1 MSIKLATT
9 TAVLLSL
16 AASPLMAAPIYN
28 IDNYGLVLQEG
39 EKASLT
45 PYFQANASFG
55 KLRSVDGGSLKDGF
69 GKIKPGYD
77 FQLGLNHLGGG
88 YSVDTALYFSDLGK
102 PKSSYSDF
110 ERIVDPVTGDITMTG
125 SELNESL
132 SIQSYGLKFAFGF
145 PVTPKST
152 TSLILGAG
160 FMKAKIK
167 TVENDG
173 SELIKETE
181 NLAKE
186 GQISVGL
193 GYRYDFNESISWNIN
208 AEHYWLGSETPKVKW
223 LGLNTGLR
231 FYFN

>member
-55 KLRSVDGGSLKDGF
+55 KLYSVDGGSLKDDF
-69 GKIKPGYD
+69 RKIKPGYD
-77 FQLGLNHLGGG
+77 LQLGLNHLGGG
-88 YSVDTALYFSDLGK
+88 YSVDTALYFSHLGK
-102 PKSSYSDF
+102 PKSSYSYY
-110 ERIVDPVTGDITMTG
+110 EEATET
-125 SELNESL
+125 ELHTST
-132 SIQSYGLKFAFGF
+132 SISGQSYGLKFAFGF

-160 FMKAKIK
+160 FIKAKVK
-167 TVENDG
+167 TVENYG
-173 SELIKETE
+173 SKRFKETE
-181 NLAKE
+181 KGKD

-193 GYRYDFNESISWNIN
+193 GYRYDFNKSISWNIN
-208 AEHYWLGSETPKVKW
+208 AEHYWLGSETPKLKW